1 MDSDWALDPRML
13 AFPITKPPPTR
24 WEDVSCVHGRCSRHW
39 GLIRGLIEE
48 QKKARKNRGSS
59 SARLTATLFREVVA
73 RLSLSLEAVDTK
85 DKFSCTPGVGEMVTA
100 RNPKHQPSNKTF
112 VASAAAILVAMRFPE
127 FSPDTPTG
135 EVENFA
141 WCSMA
146 YLTNHNKFDCV
157 AKKDLDEKATVAQ
170 LQELGERPICS
181 SPGCNAYATKRMGD
195 LSERV
200 KPATFLRS
208 VYCDEH
214 YTEMGGGGGKRKK
227 AAGKDKGKSGKAC
240 DPMALDELDLS
251 PLESDRNAAGSAHDP
266 PPSPPKG
273 GKIKAGWYRR
283 LLGEALLKVE
293 LHRVEKWK
301 GPDVANGLTALWRKE
316 FVKNAKTIYSLT
328 PNGEW
333 MATRLERAIGEG
345 PGSGASSGNVNAT
358 TFDLAPLQWWDGA
371 VCRVFA
377 GPGYVSEGMNQKL
390 AIILSFAG
398 EGGDRGVG
406 AKCISLETWS
416 LLLGRGPLSDWG
428 MHIRSSDCPKT
439 CSNCH
444 AVVKSRAEAHQYQES
459 YGNFVFCTW
468 RGGGGGRPWSDR
480 RKPVRP
486 SDPKKT
492 RSDCD
497 RSLPPYSCHRPVNIT
512 DDKDNDN
519 DRYASCSERDGGG
532 GGGTAAS
539 TRNGHSPLAPTRAN
553 GAAKPGVRLLIDNR
567 EKRGVTSNSQISH
580 LTNYLNSRGVPYEVR
595 EWKIGDYG
603 WVVQPDAGKPPAAG
617 EVGYEREFVVPRLLE
632 RKRVD
637 DLAESMKDGRLVRQK
652 KAMLRAK
659 SEGVAAEVEV
669 HVEGDTADGR
679 FVDEIYR
686 RGLTPEDLDEA
697 LRQAETQ
704 GFKVVRHNDFASF
717 SAYLADAT
725 QSLQIQFEARS
736 LDFESFFTWQN
747 LIRFS
752 KGQVPVT
759 PTSAAAAAA
768 AGKAAAAAKAARGGR
783 RGRPPTSAVAG
794 GCGRP
799 PLASRPA
806 CGGLRQRTLDGA
818 FGVARRGEDIA
829 RGSGKAE
836 GDCAAVGDAR
846 VREESAESRAPKAA
860 STWEGAIDI
869 DGSPDPGAASDS
881 SDGCSVV
888 EVVVRPIDGG
898 GGSASGSS
906 AGSGSG
912 STSGS
917 KGKSAPAAAA
927 GTSSSSTAGGGV
939 SSAAAASSVRRTS
952 PITLSPSEPGRSATS
967 SRSVLHG
974 GEGAEDSPL
983 PTTLARGGGGQSG
996 SVGRNSS
1003 SRRKRPRP
1011 ADEGSRDGDGA
1022 SSPLQ
1027 YWAQGIKSGD
1037 GREWGGV
1044 EGTRIKKA
1052 RSLSFVCDDEDDDQK
1067 GGGGR
1072 GGDSDLRQANS
1083 SGSAS
1088 GSGGGGKGSGSSLGS
1103 LPPAASRSVD
1113 DGGGGGGGG
1122 VVDLSLDSPSPP
1134 VPPRSRP
1141 RTAVSP
1147 PRPTSSSG
1155 GAVSGGAG
1163 TDGIVLEACS
1173 SDDEFAL

>member
-1 MDSDWALDPRML
+1 
-13 AFPITKPPPTR
+13 
-24 WEDVSCVHGRCSRHW
+24 
-39 GLIRGLIEE
+39 
-48 QKKARKNRGSS
+48 
-59 SARLTATLFREVVA
+59 
-73 RLSLSLEAVDTK
+73 
-85 DKFSCTPGVGEMVTA
+85 
-100 RNPKHQPSNKTF
+100 
-112 VASAAAILVAMRFPE
+112 
-127 FSPDTPTG
+127 
-135 EVENFA
+135 
-141 WCSMA
+141 
-146 YLTNHNKFDCV
+146 
-157 AKKDLDEKATVAQ
+157 
-170 LQELGERPICS
+170 
-181 SPGCNAYATKRMGD
+181 
-195 LSERV
+195 
-200 KPATFLRS
+200 
-208 VYCDEH
+208 
-214 YTEMGGGGGKRKK
+214 
-227 AAGKDKGKSGKAC
+227 
-240 DPMALDELDLS
+240 
-251 PLESDRNAAGSAHDP
+251 
-266 PPSPPKG
+266 
-273 GKIKAGWYRR
+273 
-283 LLGEALLKVE
+283 
-293 LHRVEKWK
+293 
-301 GPDVANGLTALWRKE
+301 
-316 FVKNAKTIYSLT
+316 
-328 PNGEW
+328 

-345 PGSGASSGNVNAT
+345 PRSGASSGKANAT
-358 TFDLAPLQWWDGA
+358 VTASP
-371 VCRVFA
+371 
-377 GPGYVSEGMNQKL
+377 
-390 AIILSFAG
+390 ILN
-398 EGGDRGVG
+398 
-406 AKCISLETWS
+406 
-416 LLLGRGPLSDWG
+416 
-428 MHIRSSDCPKT
+428 RSS
-439 CSNCH
+439 
-444 AVVKSRAEAHQYQES
+444 
-459 YGNFVFCTW
+459 
-468 RGGGGGRPWSDR
+468 
-480 RKPVRP
+480 
-486 SDPKKT
+486 
-492 RSDCD
+492 
-497 RSLPPYSCHRPVNIT
+497 
-512 DDKDNDN
+512 
-519 DRYASCSERDGGG
+519 YASCSERDGGG

-539 TRNGHSPLAPTRAN
+539 THNGHSPLAPTRAN

-567 EKRGVTSNSQISH
+567 EKRGVTSNSQIYH

-704 GFKVVRHNDFASF
+704 GFKVVHHNDFASF

-725 QSLQIQFEARS
+725 QSLQRQFEARS

-752 KGQVPVT
+752 KGQVPLT

-806 CGGLRQRTLDGA
+806 GDGLRQRTLDGV
-818 FGVARRGEDIA
+818 FGVARRGEDGA
-829 RGSGKAE
+829 SGSGDAE
-836 GDCAAVGDAR
+836 GSCAAAVGG
-846 VREESAESRAPKAA
+846 VRGRDETADSRASKAA

-869 DGSPDPGAASDS
+869 DGSPDPGSASDS

-898 GGSASGSS
+898 GASGSGSS

-917 KGKSAPAAAA
+917 KRKAVPAAAS
-927 GTSSSSTAGGGV
+927 GTSSSSIAGGGV
-939 SSAAAASSVRRTS
+939 SSAAAASSVRRIS
-952 PITLSPSEPGRSATS
+952 PITLSPSEPGTAAAS

-974 GEGAEDSPL
+974 GAGAEDSPL
-983 PTTLARGGGGQSG
+983 PTTLGRGGGVQSG

-1003 SRRKRPRP
+1003 RRSKRPRP
-1011 ADEGSRDGDGA
+1011 ADEGCRDGDGA

-1027 YWAQGIKSGD
+1027 CCAQGISG
-1037 GREWGGV
+1037 GGGSEWGVV
-1044 EGTRIKKA
+1044 EGTRNKKA
-1052 RSLSFVCDDEDDDQK
+1052 RSLSFVLDDEDDDQK

-1072 GGDSDLRQANS
+1072 GGDGDLRQAND

-1088 GSGGGGKGSGSSLGS
+1088 GHGGGKGSGSPCGS

-1113 DGGGGGGGG
+1113 DSGGGGGG

-1155 GAVSGGAG
+1155 AGESGGAG